1 MHDSIVHV
9 PCRQRTK
16 HIFKIL
22 FPVSKKLFRY
32 SAIPYSAFY
41 RSLLGWWHHG
51 AICGDETCTTNDTHC
66 LWESVK
72 RGIGNTILY
81 RRFSAHTPPEGL
93 LKLYLSFI
101 RPHLEYAAPVL
112 DPYCS
117 SHVDA
122 LERVQKFALRMCFK
136 NWNLEYQQLL
146 VASKLQS
153 LAVRRK
159 YLKLCYLFQVLNGT
173 FRFPDLPTSRSP
185 IDSRLRSADP
195 AQLHLQPIFARTRS
209 YQQSFFPK
217 TITLWNSIPAGIQWS
232 TSIVEFKHKISVY
245 L

>member
-1 MHDSIVHV
+1 MIYFKPAVVIMIVY
-9 PCRQRTK
+9 
-16 HIFKIL
+16 L
-22 FPVSKKLFRY
+22 
-32 SAIPYSAFY
+32 
-41 RSLLGWWHHG
+41 
-51 AICGDETCTTNDTHC
+51 
-66 LWESVK
+66 
-72 RGIGNTILY
+72 
-81 RRFSAHTPPEGL
+81 RFLAE
-93 LKLYLSFI
+93 
-101 RPHLEYAAPVL
+101 PHLEYAAPVW

-217 TITLWNSIPAGIQWS
+217 TITLWNSIPAGIQRS